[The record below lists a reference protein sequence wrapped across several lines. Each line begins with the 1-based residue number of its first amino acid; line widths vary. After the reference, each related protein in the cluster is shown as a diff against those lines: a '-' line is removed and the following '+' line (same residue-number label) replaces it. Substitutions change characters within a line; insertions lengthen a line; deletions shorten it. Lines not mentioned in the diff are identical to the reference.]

1 MHWSG
6 CLYKLSTRSTG
17 ERRDYTMNLTHKI
30 ITEPKLYE
38 DIQTLKWLTLAKI
51 PETWSNEGL
60 EKVTKVGKWKSES
73 WALKL
78 FQRKI
83 CSVGDWLDSG

>member
-38 DIQTLKWLTLAKI
+38 DIQTLK
-51 PETWSNEGL
+51 
-60 EKVTKVGKWKSES
+60 
-73 WALKL
+73 
-78 FQRKI
+78 
-83 CSVGDWLDSG
+83 